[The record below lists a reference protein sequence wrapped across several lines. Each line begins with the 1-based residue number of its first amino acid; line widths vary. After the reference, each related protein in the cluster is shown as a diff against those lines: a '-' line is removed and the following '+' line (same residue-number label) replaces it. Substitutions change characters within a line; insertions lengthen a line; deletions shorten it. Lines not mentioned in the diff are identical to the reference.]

1 MIYTTYFGNLRNLP
15 EDIVPIAICGWA
27 PSWYTGLQYKKLAPK
42 ASFFSK
48 WKETHDNDYY
58 IDCFDK
64 QVLSKL
70 DPVVVVTELTRK
82 AKDKQ
87 FALVCYERPE
97 DFCHRRLVADWLN
110 KNGYETKEFVGGA
123 K

>member
-1 MIYTTYFGNLRNLP
+1 MIYTTYFGNLRHLP

-27 PSWYTGLQYKKLAPK
+27 PNWYTGLQYKKLAPK
-42 ASFFSK
+42 IGFFTK

-58 IDCFDK
+58 IDCFNN

-70 DPVVVVTELTRK
+70 DPAAVVTELTRK
-82 AKDKQ
+82 AKNKP
-87 FALVCYERPE
+87 FALVCYERPG
-97 DFCHRRLVADWLN
+97 DFCHRHLVADWLTE
-110 KNGYETKEFVGGA
+110 NGYETEEFGGSA